1 MVIAESFK
9 GRKIWSTKDIWTLIK
24 QKQGMRDILH
34 LMQFSHCWNFY
45 PPPAGKVIW
54 CPFDKSWSEYVR
66 ILTGAG
72 YKVIWSH
79 IDDGKDFFTYEPEHW
94 DILISNPPFSKKD
107 AVLEKAYSFNKPF
120 ALLLPVNTI
129 QGKARFDIF
138 KNEIQLLCFDS
149 RIGFSL
155 NRGEA
160 PVEGTSFGSA
170 YFCRDLLP
178 TKLELRRLDKSV
190 A

>member
-1 MVIAESFK
+1 MVNK
-9 GRKIWSTKDIWTLIK
+9 GYMDADKTEAGDERYTPSYAVLP
-24 QKQGMRDILH
+24 L
-34 LMQFSHCWNFY
+34 LEFLP

-72 YKVIWSH
+72 YKVICSH

-160 PVEGTSFGSA
+160 PVGDVILGALIFVGICNKTRVTAAG
-170 YFCRDLLP
+170 
-178 TKLELRRLDKSV
+178 
-190 A
+190 